1 MSRMQIKPDLGEMID
16 SYKSG
21 KDQENSLKKENTL
34 LGNTIKDEMHQ
45 RDLTEFE
52 SDTWKATVTLKE
64 NEDFNE
70 EQAIEIIKSQL
81 TDEEIQQVIRT
92 KEYIDDDALEKLI
105 YNKKFDAKK
114 LNCCRT
120 LKEPT
125 ATLRISKR
133 K

>member
-1 MSRMQIKPDLGEMID
+1 MSRMKIKPSLSEMID
-16 SYKSG
+16 SYKVS
-21 KDQENSLKKENTL
+21 KDQENHLKKENTL
-34 LGNTIKDEMHQ
+34 LGNTIKEEMYQ

-52 SDTWKATVTLKE
+52 SDNWKATMTLKE

-70 EQAIEIIKSQL
+70 EQAIEIIKSEL
-81 TDEEIQQVIRT
+81 TDEEIKSVIRT

-105 YNKKFDAKK
+105 YSKKFDAKK

-120 LKEPT
+120 LTEPT
-125 ATLRISKR
+125 ATLRISNK